1 MITGPFHAGLV
12 VADLRQTMD
21 DLSAAFGLGW
31 SSLRESDT
39 AVWTP
44 TGRVDL
50 TFRGGFSTPGPTRL
64 ELIEAIPGTLW
75 DGPSPTN
82 LHHVSFWS
90 SDLVADSQSL
100 VEKGFP
106 LVATTWVDGEE
117 GTPRLFAYHRK
128 GSGPYMELLDENERS
143 HYEEWWEEQTSG

>member
-1 MITGPFHAGLV
+1 VITGPFHAGLV

-21 DLSAAFGLGW
+21 ELSGAFGLGW

-39 AVWTP
+39 SVWTP

-50 TFRGGFSTPGPTRL
+50 TFRGGFSQPGPTRL

-75 DGPSPTN
+75 NGPNSTN

-90 SDLVADSQSL
+90 SDLAADSRSL
-100 VEKGFP
+100 VEQGFP
-106 LVATTWVDGEE
+106 LVATTWTDGGES
-117 GTPRLFAYHRK
+117 TPSLFAYHRK
-128 GSGPYMELLDENERS
+128 NSGPYMELLDERERV
-143 HYEEWWEEQTSG
+143 HYEEWWQERS